1 MNFFLKKKPFKY
13 SFYLFAFVLVGIILY
28 PLFFS
33 EQGKTSEELNVK
45 EVNYAIEKKLVFIT
59 RYVIGSDTIETK
71 VQDINS
77 LEDLSANYPEFQIYK
92 FNEEEV
98 VLERTIE
105 DLAPE
110 LKEGSY
116 FSLDQNGYLTLYHDN
131 KTETRIIETF
141 FRIDIEKMETGLPKE
156 PVEQLFKGIPIQ
168 DLAEY
173 NSVLSTFSEYSLE
186 E

>member
-1 MNFFLKKKPFKY
+1 MNFFLKKKSFKY
-13 SFYLFAFVLVGIILY
+13 SIYLLTLFLVGIILY

-33 EQGKTSEELNVK
+33 EQGNSNDDLSVK
-45 EVNYAIEKKLVFIT
+45 EVNSAIEKRLVLIT
-59 RYVIGSDTIETK
+59 HYVIGSDTIETK
-71 VQDINS
+71 VQEVNS

-92 FNEEEV
+92 FNEEEII
-98 VLERTIE
+98 LERTVE

-116 FSLDQNGYLTLYHDN
+116 FSLDPDGYLTLYHDN

>member
-1 MNFFLKKKPFKY
+1 MKFFSKKKPFKY
-13 SFYLFAFVLVGIILY
+13 SFYLLSLFLLGIILY
-28 PLFFS
+28 PMLFS
-33 EQGKTSEELNVK
+33 EQEKSSEELNVK
-45 EVNYAIEKKLVFIT
+45 EVNYSIEKRLVLIT
-59 RYVIGSDTIETK
+59 HYVVGNDTIETK

-77 LEDLSANYPEFQIYK
+77 LEELNANYPEFQIYK
-92 FNEEEV
+92 FNEEEII
-98 VLERTIE
+98 LERSIE
-105 DLAPE
+105 DLSPE

-116 FSLDQNGYLTLYHDN
+116 FSLDQDGYLALYHDN

-156 PVEQLFKGIPIQ
+156 PVEQLFKGIPVQ